1 MRSRFPLHI
10 CDSLEE
16 HSRHCYKTLP
26 YVHAMAASTA
36 YSTGTSVLHLCVSLY
51 HLQDICKWKNAVPSS
66 REHNT
71 LQVLSWPNAPDLVR
85 LILSGCGSG
94 DDDDDDV
101 TQWE

>member
-10 CDSLEE
+10 CESLEE
-16 HSRHCYKTLP
+16 HCRHCYKTLP

-51 HLQDICKWKNAVPSS
+51 HLQDICEWKNAFPSS

-85 LILSGCGSG
+85 LILRFACH
-94 DDDDDDV
+94 
-101 TQWE
+101 